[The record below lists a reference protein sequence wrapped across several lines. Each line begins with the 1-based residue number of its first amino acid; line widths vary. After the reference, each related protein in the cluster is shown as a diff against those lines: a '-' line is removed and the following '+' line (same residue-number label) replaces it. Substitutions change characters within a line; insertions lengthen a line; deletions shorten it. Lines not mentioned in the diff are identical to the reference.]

1 MDFASSGYAR
11 DFFQGQVPQ
20 IIRSLKSI
28 ADSQQK
34 LVELQMQQNS
44 SVDKPVDNPAVP
56 TEVTAEGTIYVCYEE
71 NSAALYA
78 DAGNIN
84 HMFVTADVA
93 QALDWAKRSLSNAE
107 ANNYLP
113 ITDDE
118 MKQFM
123 SEIGREHYTSVWVY
137 RNQDEN
143 AKENYGICVD
153 CFELSKSA
161 ELLSSVF
168 V

>member
-1 MDFASSGYAR
+1 MDFASSDYAR

-56 TEVTAEGTIYVCYEE
+56 TEVTAEVTIYVCYEE

-118 MKQFM
+118 MKQFI
-123 SEIGREHYTSVWVY
+123 SEIGMEQYASVWVY

-153 CFELSKSA
+153 CFELSKS
-161 ELLSSVF
+161 EEFLSSLF
-168 V
+168 A

>member
-28 ADSQQK
+28 ADGQQK

-44 SVDKPVDNPAVP
+44 SVDKPVDGPTLPA
-56 TEVTAEGTIYVCYEE
+56 EVATEGTIYVCYEE

-84 HMFVTADVA
+84 HMFVTAEVA

-118 MKQFM
+118 MKQFV

-143 AKENYGICVD
+143 AKKRITVSVLIA
-153 CFELSKSA
+153 LSYQRA
-161 ELLSSVF
+161 QNC
-168 V
+168 

>member
-34 LVELQMQQNS
+34 LFELQMQQNS
-44 SVDKPVDNPAVP
+44 SVDKPVDNPTLPA
-56 TEVTAEGTIYVCYEE
+56 EVIAEGIIYVCYEE
-71 NSAALYA
+71 NSTSLYA

-93 QALDWAKRSLSNAE
+93 QALGWAKRSLSNAE

-118 MKQFM
+118 MKQFI
-123 SEIGREHYTSVWVY
+123 SEIGREQYASVWVY

-153 CFELSKSA
+153 CFEQSKSA
-161 ELLSSVF
+161 ELLTSVF
-168 V
+168 A

>member
-44 SVDKPVDNPAVP
+44 SVDKPVDNPTVP
-56 TEVTAEGTIYVCYEE
+56 AEATAEGTVYVCYEE

-78 DAGNIN
+78 EAGNIN
-84 HMFVTADVA
+84 HMFVTTDESQMREWVS
-93 QALDWAKRSLSNAE
+93 KSLQYAE
-107 ANNYLP
+107 NGKYYP
-113 ITDDE
+113 INE
-118 MKQFM
+118 WEKEQFL
-123 SEIGREHYTSVWVY
+123 SEIGVERTASVWVY
-137 RNQDEN
+137 LGCRED
-143 AKENYGICVD
+143 ARKNYGICVD

-161 ELLSSVF
+161 ELLKSIF
-168 V
+168 A

>member
-44 SVDKPVDNPAVP
+44 SVDKPLDNPTMPA
-56 TEVTAEGTIYVCYEE
+56 EVTAEGTIYVCYEE

-107 ANNYLP
+107 TNNYLP
-113 ITDDE
+113 ITDEE
-118 MKQFM
+118 MKQFIAD
-123 SEIGREHYTSVWVY
+123 IGREQYSSVWVY
-137 RNQDEN
+137 RNHDEK

-153 CFELSKSA
+153 CFDLSKSSEMLGSIFA
-161 ELLSSVF
+161 
-168 V
+168 

>member
-1 MDFASSGYAR
+1 MDFASSGYAK
-11 DFFQGQVPQ
+11 DFFQSQVPQ

-44 SVDKPVDNPAVP
+44 TVDKPIDKPTVPA
-56 TEVTAEGTIYVCYEE
+56 EVTAEGTIYVCYEE

-107 ANNYLP
+107 TNNYLP
-113 ITDDE
+113 ITDEE
-118 MKQFM
+118 MKQFIAD
-123 SEIGREHYTSVWVY
+123 IGREQY
-137 RNQDEN
+137 
-143 AKENYGICVD
+143 
-153 CFELSKSA
+153 
-161 ELLSSVF
+161 SSV
-168 V
+168 

>member
-44 SVDKPVDNPAVP
+44 SVDKPVDKPA
-56 TEVTAEGTIYVCYEE
+56 EVIAEGTIYVCYEE
-71 NSAALYA
+71 NSTALYA

-93 QALDWAKRSLSNAE
+93 QALGWAKRSLSNAE

-118 MKQFM
+118 MKQFI
-123 SEIGREHYTSVWVY
+123 SEIGREQYASVWVY

-161 ELLSSVF
+161 ELLTSVF
-168 V
+168 A

>member
-28 ADSQQK
+28 AESQEK
-34 LVELQMQQNS
+34 LIELQMQQNS

-84 HMFVTADVA
+84 HMFVTTDKKQMREWVS
-93 QALDWAKRSLSNAE
+93 RSLQYAE
-107 ANNYLP
+107 KGNYHP
-113 ITDDE
+113 IDE
-118 MKQFM
+118 AEREQFL
-123 SEIGREHYTSVWVY
+123 SEAGVERTASV
-137 RNQDEN
+137 
-143 AKENYGICVD
+143 
-153 CFELSKSA
+153 
-161 ELLSSVF
+161 
-168 V
+168 

>member
-84 HMFVTADVA
+84 HMFVTTDEKQMREWVS
-93 QALDWAKRSLSNAE
+93 KSLRYAE
-107 ANNYLP
+107 KGNYHP
-113 ITDDE
+113 IDE
-118 MKQFM
+118 AEREQFL
-123 SEIGREHYTSVWVY
+123 SEVGVERIASVWVY
-137 RNQDEN
+137 FGRKEDE
-143 AKENYGICVD
+143 KENYGICVD
-153 CFELSKSA
+153 CFDLSKSA
-161 ELLSSVF
+161 ELLESVF
-168 V
+168 S